1 MPRNR
6 TRIDGKNL
14 QAGVLFAG
22 AGAGFAAGASRYPLG
37 TAAHMGPGWFPLVL
51 GLLLVALGALV
62 ALTGVSTAARPAAGQ
77 PATSQPPTSKP
88 DDAASAVGWR
98 PLLHVT
104 LSITAFALLIE
115 PAGLVAASL
124 ALVLLSASGGWEF
137 RWTEATILAGSLAAL
152 VVGLFAYALHIPINV
167 WPINVWPA

>member
-1 MPRNR
+1 MPRNG
-6 TRIDGKNL
+6 TRIDVKNL
-14 QAGVLFAG
+14 RAGVLFAG
-22 AGAGFAAGASRYPLG
+22 AGAGFAAGASGYPLG

-51 GLLLVALGALV
+51 GLLLVALGALM
-62 ALTGVSTAARPAAGQ
+62 ALTGVSRAERPAGQ
-77 PATSQPPTSKP
+77 P
-88 DDAASAVGWR
+88 DDAASAIGWR

-104 LSITAFALLIE
+104 LSVTAFALLIE

-152 VVGLFAYALHIPINV
+152 VVGLFAYALHIPFNV